1 MCIVLVSKKKKK
13 EKIEIFHIAVD
24 FQQAVGTAADCCQ
37 DRGEHGE
44 CSLAAF
50 AALLT
55 RGEHCSVT
63 LQLSF

>member
-1 MCIVLVSKKKKK
+1 MMLK
-13 EKIEIFHIAVD
+13 
-24 FQQAVGTAADCCQ
+24 
-37 DRGEHGE
+37 E

-63 LQLSF
+63 LQLSLILDYDIAVNGGMEILGLRPEPMAMVPN